1 VAIQQTDMTPMRVLT
16 ILAAAIAL
24 LTAAPASRAADWRE
38 QGARALIIT
47 YQVAPADRLAFR
59 AAVRRS
65 TLPRLDGLRAA
76 GELTSYHVLTS
87 RYVDSAAWDMMVIL
101 NFRSAEDLAHWRSIE
116 TVTPAGLD
124 PQALRLVRGITSAPA
139 DPARAGTSRS
149 ASSEA
154 PVYLVVPYDYLVS
167 TDDYLAYVDGYL
179 LPQVNGWMDS
189 GALGAYGVY
198 LARYYPGRPWS
209 SMLLLEYRGDS
220 GLARRDAVVKAVRA
234 SLAASPEWKKIAD
247 NKATVRVEKLAVV
260 ADELLPEPTTKL
272 AAKGRRGAPGAHSE
286 PGGGQPHLHMP

>member
-1 VAIQQTDMTPMRVLT
+1 MTPMRVLT

-24 LTAAPASRAADWRE
+24 MAAAPAARAADWRD
-38 QGARALIIT
+38 QGARSLIIT
-47 YQVAPADRLAFR
+47 YQVAPADRPAFR

-65 TLPRLDGLRAA
+65 TLPRLDGLRSA
-76 GELTSYHVLTS
+76 GELTSYHVLMS
-87 RYVDSAAWDMMVIL
+87 RYVDSAGWDMMAIL

-116 TVTPAGLD
+116 TMAPAGLD
-124 PQALRLVRGITSAPA
+124 PQASRLVRGIASAPA
-139 DPARAGTSRS
+139 DPARTGASRS
-149 ASSEA
+149 ASEEA

-167 TDDYLAYVDGYL
+167 TDDYLTYVDGYL
-179 LPQVNGWMDS
+179 LPQVNGWMDA

-209 SMLLLEYRGDS
+209 SMLLLEYRGDA

-247 NKATVRVEKLAVV
+247 NKSTVRVEKLAVV
-260 ADELLPEPTTKL
+260 ADELLPEPAPRL
-272 AAKGRRGAPGAHSE
+272 VHKGRRDTPGARSE
-286 PGGGQPHLHMP
+286 PGRGRPYLHTP